1 MCCME
6 KEEIYYKHKRYLD
19 LLLLFFVFITVVP
32 LFLLIFLA
40 IKLSSR
46 GPLFYKHKRVGKNGR
61 PFYVYKFRT
70 MVDGAEA
77 LLPKILKNNP
87 QAREEFENGYKLKN
101 DPRVTPIGKIL
112 RKTSLDELP
121 QLINILRGE
130 MSFVGPRPIV
140 EEEKVKYGE
149 YLPLLLKEKP
159 GLTGL
164 WQVSG
169 RNNLSYEERVA
180 LDMEYIR
187 KKSLRLDIKII
198 LKTIPVLFSGNGA
211 Y

>member
-1 MCCME
+1 MG
-6 KEEIYYKHKRYLD
+6 KEEIYYKYKKYLD
-19 LLLLFFVFITVVP
+19 LLLLFIVSIFAFP
-32 LFLLIFLA
+32 LFLIIFLI
-40 IKLSSR
+40 IKLTSP
-46 GPLFYKHKRVGKNGR
+46 GPLFYKHKRVGQHGK
-61 PFYVYKFRT
+61 PFYLYKFRT
-70 MVDGAEA
+70 MLDGAEK
-77 LLPKILKNNP
+77 LLPEILKKDA

-101 DPRVTPIGKIL
+101 DPRVTPIGRIL

-121 QLINILRGE
+121 QLINILKGE

-140 EEEKVKYGE
+140 EEEKVKYGK

-198 LKTIPVLFSGNGA
+198 LKTISVLFSGNGA

>member
-1 MCCME
+1 MG

-19 LLLLFFVFITVVP
+19 LLLLFFTFIVGAP
-32 LFLLIFLA
+32 LFLMIFLI
-40 IKLSSR
+40 IKLTSR
-46 GPLFYKHKRVGKNGR
+46 GSLFYKHKRVGQNGK
-61 PFYVYKFRT
+61 PFYLYKFRT
-70 MVDGAEA
+70 MVDGAET
-77 LLPKILKNNP
+77 LLPKILKTNP
-87 QAREEFENGYKLKN
+87 KAREEFENGYKLKN
-101 DPRVTPIGKIL
+101 DPRVTPIGRIL

-121 QLINILRGE
+121 QLINILKNE

-140 EEEKVKYGE
+140 EEEKVKYGK
-149 YLPLLLKEKP
+149 YLSLFLKEKP

-187 KKSLRLDIKII
+187 KKSLPLDIKII
-198 LKTIPVLFSGNGA
+198 LKTISALFSGNGA

>member
-1 MCCME
+1 MGK

-19 LLLLFFVFITVVP
+19 LLLLFLVFIFAFP
-32 LFLLIFLA
+32 FILIIFLLIKFT
-40 IKLSSR
+40 SR
-46 GPLFYKHKRVGKNGR
+46 GPIFYKHKRVGQYGR
-61 PFYVYKFRT
+61 PIYLYKFRT
-70 MVDGAEA
+70 MINGADQ
-77 LLPKILKNNP
+77 LLPQILQNNP

-149 YLPLLLKEKP
+149 YLPLFLKEKP

-180 LDMEYIR
+180 LDVKYI
-187 KKSLRLDIKII
+187 KNKNLKMDIKII
-198 LKTIPVLFSGNGA
+198 LKTIFVLFSGNGA

>member
-6 KEEIYYKHKRYLD
+6 KEEIYYKYKRYLD
-19 LLLLFFVFITVVP
+19 LLLLFFVSIVGFP
-32 LFLLIFLA
+32 LFLIIFLI
-40 IKLSSR
+40 IKLTSR
-46 GPLFYKHKRVGKNGR
+46 GSLFYKHKRVGQNGK

-70 MVDGAEA
+70 MVNGADK
-77 LLPKILKNNP
+77 LLPKILKSDPN
-87 QAREEFENGYKLKN
+87 AREEFENGYKLKN
-101 DPRVTPIGKIL
+101 DPRVTPIGRIL

-121 QLINILRGE
+121 QLINILKGE

-180 LDMEYIR
+180 LDIEYIR
-187 KKSLRLDIKII
+187 NKNLKLDIKII
-198 LKTIPVLFSGNGA
+198 LKTILVLFSGNGA

>member
-1 MCCME
+1 ME

-19 LLLLFFVFITVVP
+19 LLLLFFVSIVALP
-32 LFLLIFLA
+32 LFLIIFLI
-40 IKLSSR
+40 IKLTSPGS
-46 GPLFYKHKRVGKNGR
+46 LFYKHKRVGQNDKS
-61 PFYVYKFRT
+61 FYLYKFRT
-70 MVDGAEA
+70 MMDGAEK
-77 LLPKILKNNP
+77 LLPEILKNDA

-121 QLINILRGE
+121 QLINILKGE

-140 EEEKVKYGE
+140 EEEKAKYGE

-198 LKTIPVLFSGNGA
+198 LKTISVLFSGNGA

>member
-1 MCCME
+1 MDK

-19 LLLLFFVFITVVP
+19 LLLLFLVFIFAFP
-32 LFLLIFLA
+32 FILIIFLLI
-40 IKLSSR
+40 KLTSR
-46 GPLFYKHKRVGKNGR
+46 GPIFYKHKRVGQNDR
-61 PFYVYKFRT
+61 PFYLYKFRT
-70 MVDGAEA
+70 MVNGADQ
-77 LLPKILKNNP
+77 LLPKILKDNP
-87 QAREEFENGYKLKN
+87 QARYEFENGYKLKN

-140 EEEKVKYGE
+140 EEEKIKYGE
-149 YLPLLLKEKP
+149 YLPLFLKEKP

-180 LDMEYIR
+180 LDVKYI
-187 KKSLRLDIKII
+187 KNKNLRMDIKII
-198 LKTIPVLFSGNGA
+198 LKTIFVLFSGNGA

>member
-1 MCCME
+1 ME
-6 KEEIYYKHKRYLD
+6 KEEIYYKYKRYLD
-19 LLLLFFVFITVVP
+19 LLLLFFVSIISLP
-32 LFLLIFLA
+32 LFLIIFLI
-40 IKLSSR
+40 IKLTSR
-46 GPLFYKHKRVGKNGR
+46 GSLFYKHKRVGQNDK
-61 PFYVYKFRT
+61 PFYLYKFRT
-70 MVDGAEA
+70 MMDGAEK
-77 LLPKILKNNP
+77 LLPEILKNDA

-121 QLINILRGE
+121 QLINIFKGE

-198 LKTIPVLFSGNGA
+198 LKTILVLFSGNGA

>member
-1 MCCME
+1 ME
-6 KEEIYYKHKRYLD
+6 KEEIYYKYKKYLD
-19 LLLLFFVFITVVP
+19 LLLLFIVSIFALP
-32 LFLLIFLA
+32 LFFIIFLI
-40 IKLSSR
+40 IKITSP
-46 GPLFYKHKRVGKNGR
+46 GPLFYKHKRVGQYGK
-61 PFYVYKFRT
+61 PFYLYKFRT
-70 MVDGAEA
+70 MLNGAEK
-77 LLPKILKNNP
+77 LLPEILRKDA

-101 DPRVTPIGKIL
+101 DPRVTPIGRIL

-121 QLINILRGE
+121 QLINIWKGE

-198 LKTIPVLFSGNGA
+198 LKTISVLFSGNGA

>member
-1 MCCME
+1 ME

>member
-1 MCCME
+1 ME
-6 KEEIYYKHKRYLD
+6 KEYIYYKHKRYLD
-19 LLLLFFVFITVVP
+19 LLLLFFTFIVGFP
-32 LFLLIFLA
+32 LFLLIFLI
-40 IKLSSR
+40 IKITSR
-46 GPLFYKHKRVGKNGR
+46 GSIFYKHKRIGQNGR
-61 PFYVYKFRT
+61 FFYIYKFRT
-70 MVDGAEA
+70 MVNGAEK
-77 LLPKILKNNP
+77 LLPQILKNDP
-87 QAREEFENGYKLKN
+87 KAREEFENGYKLKN
-101 DPRVTPIGKIL
+101 DPRVTRIGKFL

-121 QLINILRGE
+121 QLINILKGE

-140 EEEKVKYGE
+140 EEEKIKYGK
-149 YLPLLLKEKP
+149 YLPQLLKEKP

-187 KKSLRLDIKII
+187 KKNLRLDIKII
-198 LKTIPVLFSGNGA
+198 LKTIIVLFSGNGA